1 MFGTIRTE
9 QGRLDLKK
17 AGLFGIVT
25 AARVLAIR
33 HHVVERATPARLQGV
48 RALDLGGER
57 DLEAFDEAHAR
68 FVELILR
75 QQVEDI
81 EHGRR
86 PTNSVEVKTSAAA
99 RSRQAA
105 RRPAQ
110 RAGAGDAGS

>member
-33 HHVVERATPARLQGV
+33 HHVVERATPARLKGV

-86 PTNSVEVKTSAAA
+86 PTNPW
-99 RSRQAA
+99 R
-105 RRPAQ
+105 
-110 RAGAGDAGS
+110 